1 MKNIFLN
8 EKKALVMINLLD
20 GPDYIR
26 HIAEKSGTM
35 YPHAFQTLKMLEER
49 NLVNSTKDG
58 RIRMYQ
64 LTEEGEKAATLIKEL
79 WELTKES

>member
-20 GPDYIR
+20 GADYIR

-35 YPHAFQTLKMLEER
+35 YPHALQTLKLLEER
-49 NLVNSTKDG
+49 KLADSTKEG

-64 LTEEGEKAATLIKEL
+64 LTEEGEKAAKLIKEL
-79 WELTKES
+79 WELTKED